1 MDAEPQVLISTGDV
15 EFFLLLDH
23 VLSAEG
29 FTTLLVGKPE
39 EIRQMVEERGPALIL
54 QDCKSEEPLDAEACR
69 RLRQATEA
77 RGIPFMALVDANAVN
92 DHIVLLKAGVQEV
105 LTRPVSP
112 DKLLQRIRMLLRM
125 DRHANDSD
133 EVVSYGD
140 VEMDLK
146 KHKVFRDGQ
155 DIHLGPIEFRILR
168 HLLENPGQVFTRD
181 DLIGAAWPSNVY
193 VVPRT
198 VDVHVGRLRK
208 ALKEGSGSDLIR
220 TVRSVGYGLAD

>member
-1 MDAEPQVLISTGDV
+1 MDAEPLVLISTGDV

-29 FTTLLVGKPE
+29 FAAVLADTPE
-39 EIRQMVEERGPALIL
+39 ELCQAVEDRGPDLIL
-54 QDCKSEEPLDAEACR
+54 QDCKFEHPLDSDTCR
-69 RLRQATEA
+69 RLRQTAEA
-77 RGIPFMALVDANAVN
+77 SGIPFIALIDANAVN
-92 DHIVLLKAGVQEV
+92 DHIALLRAGVQEV

-112 DKLLQRIRMLLRM
+112 NKLLDRIRFLLNI
-125 DRHANDSD
+125 DRQAANDGT
-133 EVVSYGD
+133 VVSYGD

-155 DIHLGPIEFRILR
+155 DIHLGPIEFRILH
-168 HLLENPGQVFTRD
+168 HLLKNPGQVFTRD
-181 DLIGAAWPSNVY
+181 DLIVAAWPSNVY
-193 VVPRT
+193 VVQRT

>member
-29 FTTLLVGKPE
+29 FTTVLAGKPE
-39 EIRQMVEERGPALIL
+39 EIRQAVEDRAPDLIL
-54 QDCKSEEPLDAEACR
+54 QDCKFDEPLDSETCR
-69 RLRQATEA
+69 RLKQMAEA
-77 RGIPFMALVDANAVN
+77 NDIPFMALIDANAVN
-92 DHIVLLKAGVQEV
+92 DHIALLKAGIQEV
-105 LTRPVSP
+105 LTRPVP
-112 DKLLQRIRMLLRM
+112 PNKLLERIRVLLRM
-125 DRHANDSD
+125 DRQLAADD
-133 EVVSYGD
+133 AVVSYGD

-181 DLIGAAWPSNVY
+181 DLIVAAWPSNVY
-193 VVPRT
+193 VVKRT